1 MKRGRPNPT
10 YETCSLCNHQTA
22 ELTFRSQIVGKGE
35 QQVIVENVPMY
46 HCRHCGGTY
55 FTREVA
61 LALDEIRRN
70 PEALSHR
77 KTFAAASLELV

>member
-1 MKRGRPNPT
+1 MNKKKNRS

-22 ELTFRSQIVGKGE
+22 EQTFRSQIVGKGDK
-35 QQVIVENVPMY
+35 QVIVENVPMT

-61 LALDEIRRN
+61 LALQEIRLH
-70 PEALSHR
+70 PETLSHR